1 MYSAQISDFIS
12 ALIIYLC
19 SFVLFFKQF
28 MSSRVARKEERER
41 LAAQEAAAAQTD
53 AANGEGGGK

>member
-1 MYSAQISDFIS
+1 M
-12 ALIIYLC
+12 
-19 SFVLFFKQF
+19 LFFKQF
-28 MSSRVARKEERER
+28 MSSRVARKEERERER